1 MTDIYNQILEDKA
14 AFEEDIKNTLS
25 NWPVESNRDDKTV
38 VFIHREDA

>member
-14 AFEEDIKNTLS
+14 AFEDAIKNTLS

-38 VFIHREDA
+38 VFIHREEA